1 MTTSSVSPV
10 AAVPAVLAIVSEE
23 VADKIT
29 SALKSMHGAVA
40 AYDGA
45 TLPTFTD
52 CDDDAIQ
59 LICIRSINALLRRRK
74 ALRLAALDGTKAKV
88 QGILDTHLAAQRVLK
103 AQYDAV
109 PAAIRPMLPPFPT
122 TIVVPLAA
130 LVGCFPTGEAEGNV
144 VKALHDMAFT
154 VVKPDGRTKAKGTFS
169 VTFPYTDAPVV
180 EESAPVTSD
189 APLSNAAE

>member
-1 MTTSSVSPV
+1 MSTSTASVV

-23 VADKIT
+23 SADKLT
-29 SALKSMHGAVA
+29 SALRSMHGVVA

-45 TLPTFTD
+45 VLPTFTD
-52 CDDDAIQ
+52 CDDAALEAI
-59 LICIRSINALLRRRK
+59 CVRSINALLRRRK
-74 ALRLAALDGTKAKV
+74 ALRLAALDGVKAKV
-88 QGILDTHLAAQRVLK
+88 QGILDTHLDAQRVLK

-169 VTFPYTDAPVV
+169 VTFPYTDAAPAV
-180 EESAPVTSD
+180 EAPATLD